1 MTDNR
6 THDVRDQDDGPSFG
20 TTLLRGLLK
29 RCPRCGHGALYA
41 KYLKPKDRCETC
53 QAEIGVIRADDMP
66 AYLTIVVVGHIVV
79 PLALVVEKLYAPSV
93 SVHMALW
100 LPMIVVMTLAMLP
113 GIKGATIGL
122 MWRLGLRGDER
133 Q

>member
-1 MTDNR
+1 MD
-6 THDVRDQDDGPSFG
+6 HPSPQDERPPLLPV
-20 TTLLRGLLK
+20 LLRGFSRK
-29 RCPRCGHGALYA
+29 CPQCGEGPLYHR
-41 KYLKPKDRCETC
+41 YLKLVDTCPSC

-79 PLALVVEKLYAPSV
+79 PLAFALEKLYAPPT
-93 SVHMALW
+93 SVHFGIW
-100 LPMIVVMTLAMLP
+100 LPSIIVLTLLLLP